1 MLIVALKQKQMG
13 PQNVPEDVIHL
24 DDDKKIEDMHNDS
37 DEQDEGDGGSI
48 SESRADEKGEPIPI
62 FPIPRCHRI

>member
-1 MLIVALKQKQMG
+1 MG

-24 DDDKKIEDMHNDS
+24 DDDKTLEDMHHDS
-37 DEQDEGDGGSI
+37 SEEDEGDDVPR